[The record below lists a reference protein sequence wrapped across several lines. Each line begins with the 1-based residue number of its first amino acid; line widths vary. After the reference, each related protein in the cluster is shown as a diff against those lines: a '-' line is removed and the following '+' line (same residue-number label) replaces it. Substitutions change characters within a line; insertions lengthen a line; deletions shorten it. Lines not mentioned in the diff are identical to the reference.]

1 MLINRFATPFLAA
14 VFVAIGFSR
23 AAATNIAACG
33 TFGAGSYTV
42 INNISSAGI
51 NCLIFNAG
59 PVTLDLGGFTVSG
72 SGNSNGVVANGIA
85 NVTVRNGTFMGF
97 ARGIFATGTG
107 TFIDGVRA
115 VTGAVNGFTVGDNG
129 TVENSLITGH
139 NADGILAGKNATIVG
154 NTISGTA
161 GVMIA
166 VSTASYVKGN
176 VITQNTSGGTSHA
189 IQVDS
194 DCKVLDNAISNK

>member
-139 NADGILAGKNATIVG
+139 NADGILAGKNANHSWEYYFGHCRRNDSRVDRELRQG
-154 NTISGTA
+154 QRHNSEH
-161 GVMIA
+161 
-166 VSTASYVKGN
+166 
-176 VITQNTSGGTSHA
+176 GGRYLPRNPSRF
-189 IQVDS
+189 
-194 DCKVLDNAISNK
+194 